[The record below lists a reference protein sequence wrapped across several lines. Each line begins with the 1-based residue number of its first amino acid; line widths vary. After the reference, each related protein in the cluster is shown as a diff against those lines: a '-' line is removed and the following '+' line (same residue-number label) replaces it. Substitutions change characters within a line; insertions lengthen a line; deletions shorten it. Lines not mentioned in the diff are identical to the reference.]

1 MFWVELSLGVGRR
14 VNNAL
19 ARNKSKDDAVTN
31 IARSRI
37 IERSG
42 FVLDASQGVMSSSE
56 HHDITPSTVA
66 SASSDVGFMPTLPIE
81 SNAALKTIIVS
92 HLTGGTTS

>member
-19 ARNKSKDDAVTN
+19 ARNKSKDDALTN
-31 IARSRI
+31 IARSHI

-42 FVLDASQGVMSSSE
+42 FILDASQGVGD
-56 HHDITPSTVA
+56 HHDITPSTLV
-66 SASSDVGFMPTLPIE
+66 STPSDIGFMPTLPIE
-81 SNAALKTIIVS
+81 SNAALKTIMVRFAY
-92 HLTGGTTS
+92 LKVFL